1 MTPNLSPG
9 PPVLYDDPDSHRAGD
24 APAVVL
30 THSGPLAS
38 VIRVEQSPS
47 WRRAAWC
54 PVSGRTYV
62 DG

>member
-38 VIRVEQSPS
+38 VIRVEQSPA
-47 WRRAAWC
+47 WRPGCVVPGVWADTF
-54 PVSGRTYV
+54 G
-62 DG
+62 G